1 MKVMFASDI
10 HGSFYYTKLLVE
22 AFKKGN
28 YDKLILLGD
37 ILYHGPRNDLPL
49 EYAPKKVIPLLNELK
64 NDIICVQGN
73 CDAEVDQ
80 MVLDFPILKESA
92 LLINNT
98 MFYLTH
104 GHVHGPNNPI
114 NISKG
119 VVLYGHTHVI
129 KDEIINNV
137 HYINPGSVSI
147 PKEILIHS
155 FGEIVDNKIII
166 KNLETMEIVL
176 SIDLNE

>member
-98 MFYLTH
+98 TFYLTH

-114 NISKG
+114 NILKG

-129 KDEIINNV
+129 KDEIINYV